1 MAPLIPRLQLFE
13 INDQPWF
20 PAFLRSRIQDGLTL
34 AWNSNTPLQPQSPA
48 RIAASTL
55 IHELGRSLSSYT
67 FIDFCAGAGGPTPAI
82 QRAINSQLSAQGKP
96 PVDFVLTDL
105 HPNVAAWE
113 DVVGRD
119 PRITYE
125 RESVDASNAPRHVV
139 ERRDGK
145 RVMRLF
151 NLSFHHFDD
160 ALAKS
165 ILKDTVDTSHGFA
178 IFELQDRSFADAVT
192 VLMLG
197 VAAMAM
203 APLLA
208 WKWKSPATLVFSWAI
223 PVLPFVMVFDGLVS
237 CLRTRTAG
245 EIEALLRGCGA
256 DTSLWEMRSG
266 RSKFI
271 WPCGYLNWVVC
282 KPVEEVHSLGHA

>member
-13 INDQPWF
+13 IDDQPWF
-20 PAFLRSRIQDGLTL
+20 PAFLRSRVQGGLTL

-48 RIAASTL
+48 HIAASTL
-55 IHELGRSLSSYT
+55 IQEIGSPLPSYT

-82 QRAINSQLSAQGKP
+82 QRAINGHLSAQGKT

-105 HPNVAAWE
+105 HPNVAAWKSLVKGE
-113 DVVGRD
+113 G
-119 PRITYE
+119 PRLMFE

-139 ERRDGK
+139 ERKDGK

-160 ALAKS
+160 ALARD
-165 ILKDTVDTSHGFA
+165 ILKDTVNTSHGFA
-178 IFELQDRSFADAVT
+178 IFELQHRNLADAVT

-197 VAAMAM
+197 VAAIAL

-208 WKWKSPATLVFSWAI
+208 WKWKSPATLVFSWVI

-237 CLRTRTAG
+237 CLRTRTAE

-271 WPCGYLNWVVC
+271 WPCGYLRWVIC
-282 KPVEEVHSLGHA
+282 KPVEKEPSLR